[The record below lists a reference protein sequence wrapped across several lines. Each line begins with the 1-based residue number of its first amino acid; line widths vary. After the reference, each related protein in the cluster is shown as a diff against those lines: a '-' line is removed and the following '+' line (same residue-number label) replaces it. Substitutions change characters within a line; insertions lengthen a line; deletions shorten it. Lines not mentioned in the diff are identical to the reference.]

1 MPVALNDDQSALA
14 RTVAGFA
21 ERHGARESTRKDA
34 ANHRAGERPDHWL
47 ELVTLGLHAAH
58 LPEEVGGQGGGIEDI
73 AVVIGEA
80 GRALLPGP
88 LLPTVCAS
96 AVVSTADLDNAA
108 TGILKRF
115 ADGTTATVLGPQP
128 SLTVSEHNGRTR
140 LDGESAATLGAASA
154 ELFVLAAQAVN
165 TADGTP
171 RWLVVDRQSAGVDV
185 AVEDGVDLGRDVAVV
200 GFCDVDVTDAVRLG
214 GIDAETA
221 ADIVVAMMA
230 VEAAGLIAWFSEAA
244 TEFVKSRNQFSRPIG
259 AFQAVQHRTAQL
271 RITSELATAS
281 AWDGVRG
288 LTDSPRQRSH
298 AVAGAAV
305 MALGRAVHA
314 AVECLALHG
323 AIGFT
328 WEHDVHLYW
337 RRAITLAG
345 LAGPVES
352 WEARLGEAAVDGPRD
367 FTLTLPDDEQ
377 DFRRHVAKVLDQ
389 AAALSNPHPSPMGDS
404 DAVNTGPRRTL
415 LAENGLVAPC
425 WPRPWGLDANPL
437 QQLIVQAAFDRRG
450 LEQPSMAIGQ
460 WVLPVVLKHGT
471 LEQIEALAAISLRGE
486 LIWCQLFSEPDA
498 GSDVASL
505 TLRAIKTDGG
515 WLLSGQKIW
524 TTQAHLADWGLCLAR
539 TGAED
544 STHPKHHGLSM
555 FLIDMTNPQLD
566 VRPIK
571 QANGEAEFNEVFF
584 NDAFVPDAMLL
595 GQPGEGWTLTIDTL
609 AQERLFIGT
618 YRETGNEARIR
629 RIITDGQY
637 AGTRDDALRA
647 LGRVSAR
654 GAAIAAMN
662 LRETLRRLQGHSP
675 GPATSIG
682 KAAASMLHVDAAAAA
697 LNLIGPAGALNE
709 TRCEPVF
716 HELDIP
722 TWVIGGGTLE
732 IQLNTIAT
740 FVLGLP
746 RR

>member
-14 RTVAGFA
+14 QTVAAFA
-21 ERHGARESTRKDA
+21 DRHGARESTRKDA

-47 ELVTLGLHAAH
+47 ELTALGLHAVH
-58 LPEEVGGQGGGIEDI
+58 LPEEVGGQGGSIEDI

-96 AVVSTADLDNAA
+96 AVVATAHPDDAV
-108 TGILKRF
+108 TEVLKRF
-115 ADGTTATVLGPQP
+115 AAGTTATVVAPQL
-128 SLTVSEHNGRTR
+128 SLTISEHAGRTR

-154 ELFVLAAQAVN
+154 ELFIVAAQPD
-165 TADGTP
+165 TASDP
-171 RWLVVDRQSAGVDV
+171 APLWLVIDGRSAGIDVDIV
-185 AVEDGVDLGRDVAVV
+185 NGVDLGRDLAVV
-200 GFCDVDVTDAVRLG
+200 RFRDVDVTGAVRLS
-214 GIDAETA
+214 GIDADQA
-221 ADIVVAMMA
+221 GDIIVAMAA
-230 VEAAGLIAWFSEAA
+230 VEAAGIIAWCSQAT
-244 TEFVKSRNQFSRPIG
+244 TEFVKSRNQFGRPIG
-259 AFQAVQHRTAQL
+259 AFQAVQHRAAQL
-271 RITSELATAS
+271 RITSELATAA

-288 LTDSPRQRSH
+288 LADTSMQRAH
-298 AVAGAAV
+298 AVAGAAIT
-305 MALGRAVHA
+305 ALGRAVHA

-337 RRAITLAG
+337 RRAIALAG

-352 WEARLGEAAVDGPRD
+352 WETRLGEVAVDGPRD
-367 FTLTLPDDEQ
+367 FTLTLPDTEE
-377 DFRRHVAKVLDQ
+377 DFRRQVAEILDQ
-389 AAALSNPHPSPMGDS
+389 AAALSNPHPSPIGDN
-404 DAVNTGPRRTL
+404 DAVATGPRRTL
-415 LAENGLVAPC
+415 LAEHGLVAPS
-425 WPRPWGLDANPL
+425 WPRPWGLDASPL
-437 QQLIVQAAFDRRG
+437 QQLVVQEEFDRRG
-450 LEQPSMAIGQ
+450 LDQPSMAIGQ

-471 LEQIEALAAISLRGE
+471 PEQIEALDVLTLRGE

-505 TLRAIKTDGG
+505 TLRATKTDGG
-515 WLLSGQKIW
+515 WLLCGQKIW

-539 TGAED
+539 TGAEE
-544 STHPKHHGLSM
+544 SKHPKHHGLSM

-566 VRPIK
+566 VRPVK

-595 GQPGEGWTLTIDTL
+595 GQPGEGWALTLDTL

-618 YRETGNEARIR
+618 YRDTGNERRIR
-629 RIITDGQY
+629 QIITDGQY
-637 AGTRDDALRA
+637 AGTRDDALRT
-647 LGRVSAR
+647 LGRISAR

-697 LNLIGPAGALNE
+697 LNLIGPRAALSE
-709 TRCEPVF
+709 TCCEPVF

>member
-1 MPVALNDDQSALA
+1 MPVALNDDQGALA
-14 RTVAGFA
+14 QTVAGFA
-21 ERHGARESTRKDA
+21 ERQGARGSTRKET
-34 ANHRAGERPDHWL
+34 ANHKAGEFPDHWL
-47 ELVTLGLHAAH
+47 ELISLGLHAAH
-58 LPEEVGGQGGGIEDI
+58 LPEEVGGQGGSIEDI

-96 AVVSTADLDNAA
+96 AVVSTAEVDDAA

-115 ADGTTATVLGPQP
+115 AAGTTATVLGAQSPL
-128 SLTVSEHNGRTR
+128 SIREHDGRMR

-154 ELFVLAAQAVN
+154 ELYVVAAQAGDSG
-165 TADGTP
+165 AAP
-171 RWLVVDRQSAGVDV
+171 LWLVIDRRSAGMGIDI
-185 AVEDGVDLGRDVAVV
+185 ADGVDLGRDLGVV
-200 GFCDVDVTDAVRLG
+200 RFCDVDVTEAVRLS
-214 GIDAETA
+214 GIDAGQA
-221 ADIVVAMMA
+221 ADLIVAMMA
-230 VEAAGLIAWFSEAA
+230 VEAAGIIAWCSDAA
-244 TEFVKSRNQFSRPIG
+244 TEFVKSRTQFGRPIG
-259 AFQAVQHRTAQL
+259 AFQAVQHRAAQL
-271 RITSELATAS
+271 RITSELATAA

-288 LTDSPRQRSH
+288 LADTTMQRSH
-298 AVAGAAV
+298 AVAGAAI

-337 RRAITLAG
+337 RRAIMLAG

-352 WEARLGEAAVDGPRD
+352 WEARLGEVAVDGPRD
-367 FTLTLPDDEQ
+367 FTPTLPDTEE
-377 DFRRHVAKVLDQ
+377 DFRQWVAGILDQ
-389 AAALSNPHPSPMGDS
+389 AAALSNPRPSPMGNN
-404 DAVNTGPRRTL
+404 DAVATGPRRTL
-415 LAENGLVAPC
+415 LAEHGLVAPS

-437 QQLIVQAAFDRRG
+437 QQLIVQEEFDHRG
-450 LEQPSMAIGQ
+450 LEQASMAIGQ

-471 LEQIEALAAISLRGE
+471 PEQIGALVAPSLRGE

-505 TLRAIKTDGG
+505 TLRATKTDGG
-515 WLLSGQKIW
+515 WQLSGQKIW

-539 TGAED
+539 TGTED
-544 STHPKHHGLSM
+544 SKHRGLSM
-555 FLIDMTNPQLD
+555 FLIDMTNPRLD

-595 GQPGEGWTLTIDTL
+595 GQPGEGWAITIDTL

-618 YRETGNEARIR
+618 YRDTGNAQRIR
-629 RIITDGQY
+629 RIITERQY
-637 AGTRDDALRA
+637 AGTRDDALRT
-647 LGRVSAR
+647 LGRISAR

-662 LRETLRRLQGHSP
+662 LRETLRRLQGQEP
-675 GPATSIG
+675 GPATSVG
-682 KAAASMLHVDAAAAA
+682 KAAASMLHVDAAYAA
-697 LNLIGPAGALNE
+697 LNLIGPLGALSE
-709 TRCEPVF
+709 TCCESVF